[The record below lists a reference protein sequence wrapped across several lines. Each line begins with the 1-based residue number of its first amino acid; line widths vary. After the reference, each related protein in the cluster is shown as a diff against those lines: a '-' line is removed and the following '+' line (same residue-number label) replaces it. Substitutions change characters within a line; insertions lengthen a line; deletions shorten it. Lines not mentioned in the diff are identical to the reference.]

1 MAYYDG
7 ELIKENF
14 AKRLNQVDGIMITV
28 SDASVLL
35 SLSMYETP
43 IADVAEV
50 KHGKWLKTDA
60 YPHRI
65 YCSLCYKTYVTNE
78 ESIQGR
84 SWQHPAYCTE
94 AEYCPH
100 CGAKMRI
107 NNKDKDDNKW
117 DLIEETTKY
126 HVEKMM

>member
-50 KHGKWLKTDA
+50 VRCPDC
-60 YPHRI
+60 I
-65 YCSLCYKTYVTNE
+65 YCKNMK
-78 ESIQGR
+78 
-84 SWQHPAYCTE
+84 CTE
-94 AEYCPH
+94 LKDNTGHPLDVAVFDYCSQ
-100 CGAKMRI
+100 GVQ
-107 NNKDKDDNKW
+107 KDEGSNQSG
-117 DLIEETTKY
+117 
-126 HVEKMM
+126 

>member
-1 MAYYDG
+1 MAEYYS
-7 ELIKENF
+7 KE
-14 AKRLNQVDGIMITV
+14 Q
-28 SDASVLL
+28 LL
-35 SLSMYETP
+35 ESGRSTWCDMYDLEDFLAEVPT
-43 IADVAEV
+43 ADVAEV

-100 CGAKMRI
+100 CGAKMDGTPQNDEVR
-107 NNKDKDDNKW
+107 
-117 DLIEETTKY
+117 E
-126 HVEKMM
+126 